1 MSARDIFHNAVKRA
15 LIKAGWTVTHDPL
28 RLQWAMRNVY
38 IDLGAEQ
45 LLAAQQGEKRIAVE
59 IKSFIG
65 PSDIASL
72 EQALGQY
79 IFYHDILEELDPARM
94 LFLAIPQAI
103 YDQLFEAQA
112 IGAILLRKGRL
123 RLVLFE
129 AETEEITQWIE

>member
-1 MSARDIFHNAVKRA
+1 MSAKDIFHEAVKQA
-15 LIKAGWTVTHDPL
+15 LVKDGWTVTHDPL
-28 RLQWAMRNVY
+28 RLQWAMRNLY

-65 PSDIASL
+65 PSDVANL

-79 IFYHDILEELDPARM
+79 IFYHDILEELDPERI
-94 LFLAIPQAI
+94 LYLAIPQIA
-103 YDQLFEAQA
+103 YDQLFAAQG
-112 IGAILLRKGRL
+112 IGALLLRKGRL